1 MSFGYPDEPLILD
14 GVALRLDPGQRIAIL
29 GESGAGKST
38 LVNLLLRFWDYDT
51 GRIELGGRDLRAYAQ
66 TDVRATFGVMT
77 QRPYLFNTTIREN
90 IRIARSD
97 APFEAVEAAARQAGI
112 HDFIAA
118 LPDGYATLVG
128 EDGSLLS
135 GGERQRIA
143 LARVLLKDAPILI
156 LDEATANLDAVTERA
171 VMQTILSVTT
181 GRSLL
186 IFTHRHVLLDRMDQ
200 VYVLRDRHLLPSEAH
215 KLR

>member
-1 MSFGYPDEPLILD
+1 MAFRYADEPLILD
-14 GVALRLDPGQRIAIL
+14 GVSLRLDPGQRIAIL

-38 LVNLLLRFWDYDT
+38 LVNLLLRFWDYDS
-51 GRIELGGRDLRAYAQ
+51 GRIELGGRDLRDYAQ
-66 TDVRATFGVMT
+66 ADVRATFGVMT

-97 APFEAVEAAARQAGI
+97 ASLEAVEAAARQAEI
-112 HDFIAA
+112 HDFIVA
-118 LPDGYATLVG
+118 LPDGYDTLVG

-171 VMQTILSVTT
+171 VMRTILRVTT

-186 IFTHRHVLLDRMDQ
+186 IFTHRHVFLDQMDQ
-200 VYVLRDRHLLPSEAH
+200 VHVIRDRHLLPSEAY